1 MKDPV
6 PSKPAVAAEPRRPT
20 PRVAA
25 ARHITADRPLR
36 VWSLLLRP
44 SIGPK

>member
-6 PSKPAVAAEPRRPT
+6 PTKPAAAAEPRRPT

-25 ARHITADRPLR
+25 ARHISVDRPLR
-36 VWSLLLRP
+36 VWSLLLP
-44 SIGPK
+44 PTFGPK